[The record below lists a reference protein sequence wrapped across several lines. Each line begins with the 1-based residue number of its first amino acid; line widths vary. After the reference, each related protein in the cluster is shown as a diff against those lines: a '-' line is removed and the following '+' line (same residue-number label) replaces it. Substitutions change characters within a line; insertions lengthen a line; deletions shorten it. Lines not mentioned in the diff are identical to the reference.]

1 MASPVPQLALSAL
14 VAALVGGSAA
24 LLLRPVPVDLP
35 AEVSPRS
42 ATGPGLAGARAETG
56 GDEDLRLLVDRL
68 AADMGA
74 LQAQVGRLAAE
85 RTAIGAEPLGERDGG
100 SVAGALAT
108 ADDDVLFEEVSRV
121 LARIDEEKAAAAR
134 VEEMERRKGEERKAY
149 AEFDE
154 VQAGLGEALAKLS
167 ETMPMSRADRRDLE
181 GLMNLQ
187 VERMRDLT
195 RAWASGDFTDEEI
208 AERFMAERE
217 DHRRAASALLG
228 EQRLGAYRKFIQDGD
243 VGARYR
249 FYTAPQED
257 WAESP
262 ER

>member
-14 VAALVGGSAA
+14 VAALVCGSAA
-24 LLLRPVPVDLP
+24 LLLRPGPVDLP
-35 AEVSPRS
+35 AEVSPRPQS
-42 ATGPGLAGARAETG
+42 FGQLERVETV

-68 AADMGA
+68 ASDVEA

-85 RTAIGAEPLGERDGG
+85 RTAIGAEPVGERGGG
-100 SVAGALAT
+100 SAAGALAT
-108 ADDDVLFEEVSRV
+108 ADDDALFEEVSRV
-121 LARIDEEKAAAAR
+121 LARIDGEKAAAAR
-134 VEEMERRKGEERKAY
+134 VEEMERRQGEEQKAY

-167 ETMPMSRADRRDLE
+167 ETVPMSRADRRDLE
-181 GLMNLQ
+181 GLMDLQ

-208 AERFMAERE
+208 AERFMAERQ

-228 EQRLGAYRKFIQDGD
+228 QERLGAYRKFIQDGD
-243 VGARYR
+243 LGARYR

-257 WAESP
+257 WADSS